1 VAAVTEDL
9 RTRTDVVA
17 ALRSSVRGAVDDS
30 SRRRAEYS
38 TDASNY
44 RVVPQVVVF
53 PQDPDDVQAALA
65 VARDHGVPITSR
77 GGGTSVAG
85 NAVGTGVVL
94 DFSRHVNRILE
105 IDPEARTAR
114 IEPGVVMA
122 ALQKSA
128 APHGLRFGPDPSTQ
142 ARATLGGMIGNNACG
157 PRAVAYGRTAD
168 NVLALDV
175 VDGTG
180 RRFTAAAG

>member
-1 VAAVTEDL
+1 MTDDL

-30 SRRRAEYS
+30 TRRRAEYS

-65 VARDHGVPITSR
+65 VARDAGVPITSR

-94 DFSRHVNRILE
+94 DFSRHVNRILA
-105 IDPEARTAR
+105 IDPEAATAR

-122 ALQKSA
+122 SLQKA
-128 APHGLRFGPDPSTQ
+128 APRTGCGSGPTRPRRRARPS
-142 ARATLGGMIGNNACG
+142 
-157 PRAVAYGRTAD
+157 
-168 NVLALDV
+168 
-175 VDGTG
+175 
-180 RRFTAAAG
+180 AG